1 AWLNHLLMP
10 YIAQMGILPETQIA
24 SHQGVQARDLTSFLA
39 GLQCWA
45 HRSKTTIFALKRDQM
60 KGFDHLAPQGFYD
73 AITAYGLPD
82 SIIARDKAANAQ
94 NHCTIRTAYG
104 FTDPIVIDGV
114 TPQGASLSP
123 FKSALTTSLGNRYL
137 HDISSD
143 NAGALIVRSQCGAR
157 HEIHTPDDA
166 LALRIAMIEATDDS
180 YIFARDRH
188 ALSLFCGRLNFLNT
202 DIDNGKATYE
212 LLRDTINNFALP
224 KFHVRTPITLLRKL
238 IEQNIISKARARLSL
253 QPIQRSDA
261 HRLDSLISTL
271 VHNSLRFKYPPSPDI
286 LTLPIAFHG
295 LGFSSIERI
304 NDSIAIDGL
313 ARDLNHQVPAY
324 RLMARITLAD
334 WTCTLNDCVHPFH
347 GQGFQSST
355 SHKNGIIPRSSLT
368 AHEAMRTLNPQ
379 LSLLPT
385 DVSYIYNGSTHIKHI
400 VSILSKQVVHSVSG
414 HGLRSLAARGFSSL
428 SDFGSWSVGLHDWA
442 SDGSMIPAA
451 AACHEQR
458 SVTSAITGPAT
469 AVFSISGRAS
479 SILHG
484 EVFAQI
490 AALTVAGRDRRR
502 IRRMNARSYYRWLFD
517 LAHQHC
523 GVGLQPVYTPGHS
536 DAVDLPAALNGF
548 ADHYATQAQV
558 QRDRLP
564 AAPVPSFAMD
574 DYTFWTAPDGWVESS
589 MRDFYSHHRAR
600 QQGLS
605 LAVGHGGRMAL
616 SLYASPRP
624 DYPYTRAYA
633 SYSAAVQLYARSGQL
648 PTARTL
654 ADRNRSIL
662 CTSPMCRYGC
672 IAIEDDYH
680 VLVICPRHAAFRRE
694 SAAEL

>member
-1 AWLNHLLMP
+1 EL
-10 YIAQMGILPETQIA
+10 
-24 SHQGVQARDLTSFLA
+24 
-39 GLQCWA
+39 
-45 HRSKTTIFALKRDQM
+45 
-60 KGFDHLAPQGFYD
+60 
-73 AITAYGLPD
+73 
-82 SIIARDKAANAQ
+82 DKAANAL
-94 NHCTIRTAYG
+94 NRCVIRTAYG

-137 HDISSD
+137 HDISNNNS
-143 NAGALIVRSQCGAR
+143 GALVVRTQSATR
-157 HEIHTPDDA
+157 NERHTPDDS
-166 LALRIAMIEATDDS
+166 LSLRVSMIEATDDS
-180 YIFARDRH
+180 YIFARTPES
-188 ALSLFCGRLNFLNT
+188 LSLFCVTMERFQFAH
-202 DIDNGKATYE
+202 IDNGKATHD

-261 HRLDSLISTL
+261 RHLDSLISTL

-286 LTLPIAFHG
+286 LNLPIHFNG

-324 RLMARITLAD
+324 RHMARITLAD
-334 WTCTLNDCVHPFH
+334 WTCSLNNCTHPFH
-347 GQGFQSST
+347 GHGFHSST
-355 SHKNGIIPRSSLT
+355 SHKTGILPRSWLT
-368 AHEAMRTLNPQ
+368 AHEAMRTLEPQ

-385 DVSYIYNGSTHIKHI
+385 DLSYIYDGSTHIKHI
-400 VSILSKQVVHSVSG
+400 LSILSTQGVNSVSG
-414 HGLRSLAARGFSSL
+414 HGLRSLAAHGLSL
-428 SDFGSWSVGLHDWA
+428 LSHFGSCVTDWA

-451 AACHEQR
+451 AARHEAR

-490 AALTVAGRDRRR
+490 AAFTRYTSRREFERR
-502 IRRMNARSYYRWLFD
+502 IRRMNARSYYRWLFT
-517 LAHQHC
+517 LAEQHR
-523 GVGLQPVYTPGHS
+523 GAGLHPQYTPGHS
-536 DAVDLPAALNGF
+536 AAVDLPAALNMF
-548 ADHYATQAQV
+548 ADHYATKAQSHI
-558 QRDRLP
+558 DDLP
-564 AAPVPSFAMD
+564 AAPTPSFAMD
-574 DYTFWTAPDGWVESS
+574 DYTYWTAPDGWVEAS

-605 LAVGHGGRMAL
+605 LSGSRGGRMAVT
-616 SLYASPRP
+616 LYAGPRP
-624 DYPYTRAYA
+624 EYPYTRAYA

-654 ADRNRSIL
+654 ADRNRSMV
-662 CTSPMCRYGC
+662 CTSPMCRHGC
-672 IAIEDDYH
+672 IALEDDYH
-680 VLVICPRHAAFRRE
+680 VFVNCPRYVGFRLE